1 MTATS
6 MGTILPKGKTQFL
19 DGTGAPLAGGTV
31 AFYIPSTTTPLAT
44 YQDQA
49 LTIANTNPVDLDS
62 NGEAVIWGFGAYRQI
77 VQDVDGNTIWDE
89 VITAP
94 AVPVFGVDSGAVNA
108 LVVSIPGVTS
118 LYTGLTLVVIP
129 AYANTLATT
138 IAVSGLAAVSV
149 TQGSSQIPAGAIA
162 AGTAA
167 QMIFDGT
174 NFQLL
179 NTQVPPS
186 AASPGD
192 LKAIAGRT
200 PPSGW
205 DLCYGK
211 TYNRITNSAL
221 FAAIGTIWGAGDGA
235 TTFLGPDFRGRAL
248 FGADA
253 MGGTAANRLTTA
265 SLGGSAGAVAG
276 ASGGNELVQSHNHT
290 LTVTDPGHAHSI
302 PGNYATASYGAG
314 PYASGG
320 DSEIAIGSAT
330 ASAMTGISVT
340 EATYGT
346 GNSQNLPP
354 AAVVNICMYVG

>member
-1 MTATS
+1 
-6 MGTILPKGKTQFL
+6 
-19 DGTGAPLAGGTV
+19 
-31 AFYIPSTTTPLAT
+31 
-44 YQDQA
+44 
-49 LTIANTNPVDLDS
+49 
-62 NGEAVIWGFGAYRQI
+62 
-77 VQDVDGNTIWDE
+77 
-89 VITAP
+89 
-94 AVPVFGVDSGAVNA
+94 VFGVDSGAVNA

-118 LYTGLTLVVIP
+118 LYTGLTVVVIP
-129 AYANTLATT
+129 AYSNTLATT
-138 IAVSGLAAVSV
+138 IAVSGLSPANI

-192 LKAIAGRT
+192 LKAIAGPT

-211 TYNRITNSAL
+211 TYNRVTNSAL
-221 FAAIGTIWGAGDGA
+221 FAEIGTVWGAGDGA

-265 SLGGSAGAVAG
+265 SLGGTAGAVPG
-276 ASGGNELVQSHNHT
+276 ASGGNELVQSHSHV
-290 LTVTDPGHAHSI
+290 LTVTDTGHTH
-302 PGNYATASYGAG
+302 PMPNNYATGTYGSG

-320 DSEIAIGSAT
+320 DSEIAVASNTGT
-330 ASAMTGISVT
+330 AVTGITVT

-354 AAVVNICMYVG
+354 AAAVNVCMYVG